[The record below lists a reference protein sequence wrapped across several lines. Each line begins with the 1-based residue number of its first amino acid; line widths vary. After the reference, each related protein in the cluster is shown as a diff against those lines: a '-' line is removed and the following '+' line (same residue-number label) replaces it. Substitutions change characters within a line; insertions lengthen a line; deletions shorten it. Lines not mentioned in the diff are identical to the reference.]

1 MGRLN
6 EENRKIYHQNTA
18 LKLKANEL
26 IKRLE
31 KDGGTVASNDRSEI
45 LALQQEKQKLED
57 AVVLLTQNNSKLS
70 QESQI
75 LKNQLNECT
84 EVIKELSV
92 NLQKAK
98 EQELLSQKLKELQQE
113 NELIKQAYQQKQNDY
128 DAIHS

>member
-1 MGRLN
+1 M
-6 EENRKIYHQNTA
+6 
-18 LKLKANEL
+18 
-26 IKRLE
+26 
-31 KDGGTVASNDRSEI
+31 
-45 LALQQEKQKLED
+45 
-57 AVVLLTQNNSKLS
+57 LLTQNNSKLS

-113 NELIKQAYQQKQNDY
+113 NELIKQAYQQK
-128 DAIHS
+128 